1 MKQKYNNDALD
12 NKEKYFVNFFNE
24 MEMHLMLWIFKI
36 ENILDSRHLLQI
48 SLLGAF
54 NLIAGSF
61 KRLFKWYNI
70 VFISAC

>member
-61 KRLFKWYNI
+61 MRLFKWYNI